1 MLLTV
6 TNLSSTAAVSVGY
19 PVNQS
24 IAASGSVT
32 VGVSLDDLLFRR
44 EKGDPAYKAFN
55 DQVKRGD
62 ISFSWAADANESG
75 LIPMDLLLGRSRII
89 KTGRIVA
96 AGAGDEVVAFTEAMP
111 STDYSVSLTFEDSGG
126 GATLQTAYV
135 KQSTVA
141 VGGFTATVSAAG
153 TFHWIAILDG

>member
-6 TNLSSTAAVSVGY
+6 TNLSATDAVSVGY

-24 IAASGSVT
+24 IAASSSVT
-32 VGVSLDDLLFRR
+32 VGVSLDDMLFRR
-44 EKGDPAYKAFN
+44 EKGDPAYKAFD
-55 DQVKRGD
+55 DQVKKGE
-62 ISFSWAADANESG
+62 ISFSWAPDANNTS
-75 LIPMDLLLGRSRII
+75 LLPMDLLLGQSRII

-96 AGAGDEVVAFTEAMP
+96 AGAGDEAVAFPEDMP
-111 STDYSVSLTFEDSGG
+111 ATTYSVSLTFEDSGG

-135 KQSTVA
+135 KQGTVA

>member
-6 TNLSSTAAVSVGY
+6 TNLSSTAAVTVGY

-24 IAASGSVT
+24 IAASSSVT

-44 EKGDPAYKAFN
+44 EKGDPSYKAFN
-55 DQVKRGD
+55 DQVKKGE
-62 ISFSWAADANESG
+62 ISFSWAADANENG
-75 LIPMDLLLGRSRII
+75 LLPMDLLLGRSRII
-89 KTGRIVA
+89 ESGRIVA
-96 AGAGDEVVAFTEAMP
+96 AGAGDEAVTFGTAMP
-111 STDYSVSLTFEDSGG
+111 STDYSVALTFEDSGG

-141 VGGFTATVSAAG
+141 TTGFTATVSAAG
-153 TFHWIAILDG
+153 TFHWIALLDG